1 MGLPSVDSTVSNTV
15 IPRRVL
21 SNTVSSGA
29 RCCATASDPFH
40 TIRPS
45 GEKTTALYGLL
56 DRRGD
61 VFGASLEDAAQ
72 RYTGETLRLSQQSI
86 QDVDELLIMSSC
98 AGRVLQEAEKLL
110 RKKGLAAAAKKSHRE
125 TGQGL
130 VESYIHGGGKVGVL
144 IEVNCE
150 TDFVARTDA
159 FRTLVRDLAM
169 QVAAATPLAVSPEEL
184 DPALVA
190 KEREILT
197 EQAKASG
204 KPEKIIEKMVEG
216 RVQKFYEEVCL
227 LEQPFV
233 KDQDR
238 RVKDIVTDAIAKIG
252 ENIRVRRF
260 TRYQLGR

>member
-1 MGLPSVDSTVSNTV
+1 VDVSAKLV
-15 IPRRVL
+15 KDLR
-21 SNTVSSGA
+21 
-29 RCCATASDPFH
+29 
-40 TIRPS
+40 
-45 GEKTTALYGLL
+45 EKTGVGMMECKLALTECSGDL
-56 DRRGD
+56 DKACD
-61 VFGASLEDAAQ
+61 H
-72 RYTGETLRLSQQSI
+72 
-86 QDVDELLIMSSC
+86 
-98 AGRVLQEAEKLL
+98 L
-110 RKKGLAAAAKKSHRE
+110 RKKGMASASKKSHRT
-125 TGQGL
+125 TGEGL
-130 VESYIHGGGKVGVL
+130 VESYIHPGNKVGVL

-184 DPALVA
+184 DPDLVA
-190 KEREILT
+190 KEREILA

-238 RVKDIVTDAIAKIG
+238 RVKDIVAEAIAKIG

-260 TRYQLGR
+260 TRFQLGR